1 MRLLEAIKFMVLAWG
16 AYKRARDERGPI
28 YAAIARNGVP
38 TVAIYVGV
46 DRSAWHISK
55 VAIESYR

>member
-1 MRLLEAIKFMVLAWG
+1 MKNYRVCFDYAAE
-16 AYKRARDERGPI
+16 DERGPI

-46 DRSAWHISK
+46 NRSAWHISK